1 MLYSMI
7 SRLLLTLLL
16 IGAVTDANATY
27 VTMTSSEYGN
37 VVAPATVTV
46 GVNGYNDDDGIPI
59 QQVNLFHNGQLIAS
73 NPYGLSHT
81 FTGLQIGT
89 HHFTGQAV
97 ADGAGASETITIQ
110 VIAPGG
116 NLPTVT
122 INAPTGGPFIAP
134 ATMTWTANASDS
146 DGQVV
151 RVEYYANGNH
161 IGTATSA
168 PYGITV
174 NNVAVGTYSVYA
186 KAVDNN
192 GGATSSAPVS
202 VTVTQTEVTGSID
215 TVGLA
220 NGEYKVFGWAC
231 STGRNQSID
240 VHMYVGG
247 AYGTGTFVAVQTAN
261 QPSEPAVAATCHAQG
276 TAYRF
281 SIPLTPTMRQE
292 HANKKIYI
300 HGISPEGGSSP
311 LLNGSAVYSVP
322 APLALARRYVYD
334 QHQRLCKV
342 IEPETGS
349 TVMEYDA
356 AGNLAWSASG
366 LNLPSTTAC
375 NRSEAQSS
383 GRAIGRGYDVRNR
396 LTALNFPDGR
406 GNQIWTYTPDG
417 LPQVLTTYNS
427 ANQGDPV
434 VNGYSYNRRRMLESE
449 SVSRAGLPASTVI
462 HGYDANGNPNRTTYP
477 SGMVVEYLPNA
488 LGQTKTVRD
497 TSGQVYASDIGYYPN
512 GAIQT
517 FRYGNGI
524 QHTMTQNA
532 RQLPARST
540 DAGVLDHETGFD
552 AAGNVSQILDRLRG
566 DHYSRWMAY
575 DDLNRLT
582 AAGSCSFGGDCWHR
596 FSYDALDNLR
606 TWSLGG
612 VKDRRYHYDP
622 RNQLI
627 NIKNADG
634 QSIIGLGYDAQGNLS
649 NKNGVTYDFDY
660 GNRLREVKAAASPPA
675 STCTSGPG
683 CLGPSEPGDGGGTF
697 IPDDSTPAPTAST
710 GILERYLYDAGGLR
724 VLTAGANGN
733 VTSHYAKS
741 GQLVR
746 RVNEATSKETE
757 YVYLAGSQLVQRER
771 TGAGA
776 WAVKYQHTDAL
787 GSPVAATDANRTVLD
802 PTDWEP
808 YGAAVNKPAYDGVG
822 YTGHVMDG
830 ATGMTYMQQRYY
842 DADVGRMLSVDPVSV
857 DITVGANFGRYVYAN
872 NNPYRFTDP
881 DGRQSRDLENE
892 YRHSGASPP
901 KGGNG
906 PNLLAWG
913 VAEALCG
920 FCDLSYTAPS
930 GSGAVESIAAPWEA
944 LIPTRALLSVAGRVA
959 ANGTARLADNALVVR
974 GGSPIGANSVEG
986 LAKGIGDHPSGVR
999 GFSAESANGATLCQ
1013 LCSNVAHNQVGVT
1026 TAGQIRASGGEVV
1039 RTAGKSPTHVT
1050 VSGLKPDR
1058 ANQLLTPTRDNPV
1071 PKLERR
1077 NFD

>member
-97 ADGAGASETITIQ
+97 ADGAGASETVTIQ

-134 ATMTWTANASDS
+134 ATMTWTANASDP

-300 HGISPEGGSSP
+300 HGISLEGGSNP

-366 LNLPSTTAC
+366 LNLPSATAC
-375 NRSEAQSS
+375 NRTEAQSS
-383 GRAIGRGYDVRNR
+383 GRVVGRAYDVRNR
-396 LTALNFPDGR
+396 LTALNSPYGR
-406 GNQIWTYTPDG
+406 GNQSWQYTPDG
-417 LPQVLTTYNS
+417 LPSEVITSNEGIGQGNIINTYAYNKRRHLVSETQAQSNRYSWVL
-427 ANQGDPV
+427 
-434 VNGYSYNRRRMLESE
+434 GYS
-449 SVSRAGLPASTVI
+449 
-462 HGYDANGNPNRTTYP
+462 YDANGNLRWQSYP
-477 SGMVVEYLPNA
+477 TGTVLDYAPNA
-488 LGQTKTVRD
+488 LGQPT
-497 TSGQVYASDIGYYPN
+497 QVNSPQHTYASAIKYHPN
-512 GAIQT
+512 GAIAQ
-517 FRYGNGI
+517 FSYGNGI
-524 QHTMTQNA
+524 VHSMTQNS
-532 RQLPARST
+532 RQLPARSL
-540 DAGVLDHETGFD
+540 DNGVLDLRMSYD
-552 AAGNVSQILDRLRG
+552 ANGNVIEILDGVRG
-566 DHYSRWMAY
+566 EQFGRWLAY
-575 DDLNRLT
+575 DSLDRLT

-606 TWSLGG
+606 SWSLGG
-612 VKDRRYHYDP
+612 VKNHHYYYDGH
-622 RNQLI
+622 NQLT
-627 NIKNADG
+627 NIRDG
-634 QSIIGLGYDAQGNLS
+634 SGASVIGLGYDLQGNLE
-649 NKNGVTYDFDY
+649 NKNGQAYSFDY
-660 GNRLREVKAAASPPA
+660 GNRLREVAGKESYRYDSLGRRVQ
-675 STCTSGPG
+675 STRQ
-683 CLGPSEPGDGGGTF
+683 GGG
-697 IPDDSTPAPTAST
+697 
-710 GILERYLYDAGGLR
+710 YGLSMY
-724 VLTAGANGN
+724 G
-733 VTSHYAKS
+733 KS
-741 GQLVR
+741 GQMLYSEDHGTPAKALEHIYLGNSLLATRQIDWANTPAIVR
-746 RVNEATSKETE
+746 
-757 YVYLAGSQLVQRER
+757 
-771 TGAGA
+771 
-776 WAVKYQHTDAL
+776 YQHTDAL
-787 GSPVAATDANRTVLD
+787 GSPVAVTNTAGAVVER
-802 PTDWEP
+802 TDWEP
-808 YGAAVNKPAYDGVG
+808 YGAAIGKPTYNGVG

-830 ATGMTYMQQRYY
+830 ATGLTYMQQRYY
-842 DADVGRMLSVDPVSV
+842 DPQIGRFLSVDPV
-857 DITVGANFGRYVYAN
+857 TANPANGTNFNRYWYGN
-872 NNPYRFTDP
+872 NNPYRFKDP
-881 DGRQSRDLENE
+881 NGR
-892 YRHSGASPP
+892 Y
-901 KGGNG
+901 
-906 PNLLAWG
+906 
-913 VAEALCG
+913 VC
-920 FCDLSYTAPS
+920 S
-930 GSGAVESIAAPWEA
+930 GSKTDCGNFDKAINMAKEASTSSKLTADQRGALSAAVGFFGEKGNTDIKVSFGD
-944 LIPTRALLSVAGRVA
+944 LKGDA
-959 ANGTARLADNALVVR
+959 ARINTNR
-974 GGSPIGANSVEG
+974 GG
-986 LAKGIGDHPSGVR
+986 KG
-999 GFSAESANGATLCQ
+999 T
-1013 LCSNVAHNQVGVT
+1013 VT
-1026 TAGQIRASGGEVV
+1026 FDLKAI
-1039 RTAGKSPTHVT
+1039 AGKSTS
-1050 VSGLKPDR
+1050 VSGTLNGLAMRSLHEGDHGVRIVNQGFPGSRSDRLDREKSGYRAEAFYQKAAGFLQNSNNLWAPWNPGDGINESAVDAR
-1058 ANQLLTPTRDNPV
+1058 ANFSVMSSCTGSNEGSCR
-1071 PKLERR
+1071 
-1077 NFD
+1077 

>member
-1 MLYSMI
+1 MLYSLI
-7 SRLLLTLLL
+7 SRLLLMLLL
-16 IGAVTDANATY
+16 IGAVTDARATY
-27 VTMTSSEYGN
+27 VTMTSTEYGN
-37 VVAPATVTV
+37 VVAPATVTI

-116 NLPTVT
+116 NPPTVT
-122 INAPTGGPFIAP
+122 INAPTMAPFIAP
-134 ATMTWTANASDS
+134 ATMTWTANASDP

-174 NNVAVGTYSVYA
+174 NNVAAGTYSVYA

-192 GGATSSAPVS
+192 GEATSSAPTS
-202 VTVTQTEVTGSID
+202 VTVGSTEVTGWID
-215 TVGLA
+215 SVNSA
-220 NGEYKVFGWAC
+220 YKVVGWAC
-231 STGRNQSID
+231 STGRNQPID

-247 AYGTGTFVAVQTAN
+247 GSGVGTFVAAQTSN
-261 QPSEPAVAATCHAQG
+261 EPSEPAVAATCHAQG
-276 TAYRF
+276 AAYRF
-281 SIPLTPTMRQE
+281 SIPLTAAIRQE
-292 HANKKIYI
+292 HANKKIYV
-300 HGISPEGGSSP
+300 HGISPEGRSNL
-311 LLNGSAVYSVP
+311 LLNGSGIYVVP

-406 GNQIWTYTPDG
+406 GNQIWTYTRDG

-606 TWSLGG
+606 SWSLGG
-612 VKDRRYHYDP
+612 IKDRRYHYDP

-627 NIKNADG
+627 NIKNQDG

-683 CLGPSEPGDGGGTF
+683 CLEPSEPGGGGGTF

-746 RVNEATSKETE
+746 RVSEATNKETE
-757 YVYLAGSQLVQRER
+757 YVYLAGSQLAQRER

-830 ATGMTYMQQRYY
+830 ATGLTYMQQRYY
-842 DADVGRMLSVDPVSV
+842 DSSVGRFLSIDPVS
-857 DITVGANFGRYVYAN
+857 ANNNDGDNFNRYSYAN
-872 NNPYRFTDP
+872 NNPYRFVDP
-881 DGRQSRDLENE
+881 DGRNGLDYSSKYLSAYSSCAQQPGCSPADVADSMAKAQEPYGEAVASLIPMERVATGLISIFRVAQAIRLSRISVASKLERYILNPDHAVGGAKAKWFEQALGFTRKNMPDLAKQISFNSRKATVTGVNE
-892 YRHSGASPP
+892 YGT
-901 KGGNG
+901 KYNQII
-906 PNLLAWG
+906 
-913 VAEALCG
+913 
-920 FCDLSYTAPS
+920 
-930 GSGAVESIAAPWEA
+930 SI
-944 LIPTRALLSVAGRVA
+944 TG
-959 ANGTARLADNALVVR
+959 ANGRKID
-974 GGSPIGANSVEG
+974 
-986 LAKGIGDHPSGVR
+986 
-999 GFSAESANGATLCQ
+999 
-1013 LCSNVAHNQVGVT
+1013 VT
-1026 TAGQIRASGGEVV
+1026 TAWLKSNKDGVV
-1039 RTAGKSPTHVT
+1039 R
-1050 VSGLKPDR
+1050 
-1058 ANQLLTPTRDNPV
+1058 LTTIIPA
-1071 PKLERR
+1071 KK
-1077 NFD
+1077 